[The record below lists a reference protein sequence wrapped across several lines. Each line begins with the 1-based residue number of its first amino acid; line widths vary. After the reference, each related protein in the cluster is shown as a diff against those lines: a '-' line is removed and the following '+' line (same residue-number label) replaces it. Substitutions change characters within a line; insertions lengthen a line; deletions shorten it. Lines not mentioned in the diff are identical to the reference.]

1 MDFSKLNLGFAK
13 VVLCI
18 SRLLPNKTRPKF
30 GQDCWKTSVLNW
42 WCWMNQSTQCPLCLR
57 QCFYCSWKKWITQL
71 VKPIHKPQSLIVRI
85 EGRVC
90 FANSVYL
97 GFRTCWSSED
107 WPTVTKGISDI
118 GLRRE
123 QALENEIKNDVSN
136 MEKGT
141 RTHT

>member
-1 MDFSKLNLGFAK
+1 MYFSPIAK
-13 VVLCI
+13 QNQAEVWPRFQ
-18 SRLLPNKTRPKF
+18 SLLKSF
-30 GQDCWKTSVLNW
+30 CSELMVLNE
-42 WCWMNQSTQCPLCLR
+42 STYSMPCVRCAFGNGFTVVGR
-57 QCFYCSWKKWITQL
+57 SGIKQL

-85 EGRVC
+85 EGCVC

-123 QALENEIKNDVSN
+123 QAFENEIKNDVSN

-141 RTHT
+141 RTEQGSRT

>member
-1 MDFSKLNLGFAK
+1 MYFSPFAK
-13 VVLCI
+13 QNQAEVWTRFQ
-18 SRLLPNKTRPKF
+18 SLLKSF
-30 GQDCWKTSVLNW
+30 SSDMMVLNE
-42 WCWMNQSTQCPLCLR
+42 STYSMPCVRCAFGNVFTVVGR
-57 QCFYCSWKKWITQL
+57 SGIKQL
-71 VKPIHKPQSLIVRI
+71 VKPIHKPQNLIVRI

-97 GFRTCWSSED
+97 GFRTCWRSED

-123 QALENEIKNDVSN
+123 QALENEIKNDASN